1 MVPWLRSHGYSPSQA
16 GLVVAVVFGAAM
28 AANPILGS
36 ISDRVAAP
44 GRMITAAIIIG
55 AAAFAAMPLAVTS
68 FPLLVVLAGVYAV
81 TVASL
86 PGVLDSWILSRR
98 EEVPGLQYGIARGM
112 GSLGFAGGGIV
123 LGSLTDTMGIGV
135 MFPSFVIT
143 TGIAAVLTWIA
154 TRRFVRERRERDASQ
169 RPHRDQVTQVPD
181 PLAPEVPSGMRNSRF
196 VAALRAVAS
205 NRPYLVLIA
214 GAFLGFSGLRAGLTF
229 LPYLFD
235 EVGGTVGQV
244 GLAHSI
250 GALSEIPF
258 FMGSAILHRRVRGA
272 RLISFVLV
280 LFGVRLLA
288 YTWIPTPGG
297 ILALQLSHGLTF
309 GIFMATTVDY
319 IHRIAPP
326 EHRAFFQTI
335 GPATFFGAGSIVGSW
350 IGGLLMEATSV
361 VWLYRIAAVIALIG
375 APIPLFAGPADPD
388 RRR

>member
-123 LGSLTDTMGIGV
+123 LGLLTDTMGIGV

-214 GAFLGFSGLRAGLTF
+214 GAFLGF
-229 LPYLFD
+229 
-235 EVGGTVGQV
+235 
-244 GLAHSI
+244 
-250 GALSEIPF
+250 
-258 FMGSAILHRRVRGA
+258 RVA
-272 RLISFVLV
+272 
-280 LFGVRLLA
+280 
-288 YTWIPTPGG
+288 
-297 ILALQLSHGLTF
+297 
-309 GIFMATTVDY
+309 
-319 IHRIAPP
+319 
-326 EHRAFFQTI
+326 
-335 GPATFFGAGSIVGSW
+335 
-350 IGGLLMEATSV
+350 
-361 VWLYRIAAVIALIG
+361 
-375 APIPLFAGPADPD
+375 
-388 RRR
+388 